1 MDEQRFEGN
10 YGRVVLLDLCHG
22 CHGLWFDTNEN
33 LTLTPGAIL
42 RLFSLITEKQ
52 DAARQP
58 LAEVMRCP
66 RCGRRLVATTDQQRD
81 TRFHYFRCPQE
92 HGRFITFFQ
101 FLREKN
107 FIRSLNAKEID
118 LLKQHIQTVNCSNC
132 GAVINV
138 TNDMACS
145 YCRSPVSLLDPEQLK
160 TTMQVLKQTEA
171 KQQHLNSALP
181 LEFILERIKADAKYH
196 QRDDASDALPSFLD
210 LLDVGVATVVDL
222 LTDSPG

>member
-1 MDEQRFEGN
+1 MDEQPFEGN
-10 YGRVVLLDLCHG
+10 YGRIVLLDLCHG

-33 LTLTPGAIL
+33 LKLTPGATL
-42 RLFSLITEKQ
+42 RLFSLIREKQ

-66 RCGRRLVATTDQQRD
+66 RCGRRLVATTDQQRN

-107 FIRSLNAKEID
+107 FIRSLNAKEVD
-118 LLKQHIQTVNCSNC
+118 LLRQHIQTVNCSNC
-132 GAVINV
+132 GAVIDI

-145 YCRSPVSLLDPEQLK
+145 YCRSPVSLLDSEQFK
-160 TTMQVLKQTEA
+160 TTMQALTQTDA
-171 KQQHLNSALP
+171 KQQQLPPALP
-181 LEFILERIKADAKYH
+181 LEFILERIKADA
-196 QRDDASDALPSFLD
+196 QFSQPADASGALSSFLD
-210 LLDVGVATVVDL
+210 LLDVGVAAVVDL
-222 LTDSPG
+222 LTD